1 MSKPLRD
8 LLNVPG
14 VAPVFDAIVKD
25 GDEAWLV
32 GGCVRN
38 ALMGEAPSDIDI
50 ASQALPETVME
61 RARAAGIKAV
71 PTGIEHGTVTL
82 VVDHAPIEVTTLRR
96 DVQTDGRRAVVAFSR
111 DLAEDAGRRDFTMNA
126 LYVDQNAELHDP
138 VGGLA
143 DLEARRV
150 RFIGDAAK
158 RIQEDYLRTL
168 RYFRFY
174 GWYGHGAP
182 DRDAIKAIVANNA
195 GLASLSAERVWAE
208 LKKILLSPHVTRS
221 LLWMR
226 QTGVYQI
233 VLPESGD
240 MDGFARFMRLEEAT
254 GVYPDPLLRLMGL
267 LPPKASE
274 RVKNLA
280 ERLKL
285 SSAERDRMMAAMET
299 DAALDSLSLS
309 EPKRLRT
316 ALYEHGERAMRDVLF
331 LQAARAL
338 DVDPEQDLPDG
349 EADRVT
355 RMWNLSDTWT
365 KPSMPVSG
373 KDLLMRGVPAGPQL
387 GSALKMMEGAWVAS
401 DFTMTRAELLAVL
414 KT

>member
-1 MSKPLRD
+1 MSEPLRD
-8 LLNVPG
+8 LLNAPG
-14 VAPVFDAIVKD
+14 VASVFDAIVKD

-38 ALMGEAPSDIDI
+38 ALLGEVSSDIDI
-50 ASQALPETVME
+50 ATQALPETVM
-61 RARAAGIKAV
+61 ARAQAAGMKAV
-71 PTGIEHGTVTL
+71 PTGVEHGTVTL
-82 VVDHAPIEVTTLRR
+82 VVDHRPIEVTTLRR
-96 DVQTDGRRAVVAFSR
+96 DVETDGRRAVVAFSR

-126 LYVDQNAELHDP
+126 LYVDQNAALHDP
-138 VGGLA
+138 VGGLT

-150 RFIGDAAK
+150 SFIGDAAM

-182 DRDAIKAIVANNA
+182 DRDAIKAIVANKA

-208 LKKILLSPHVTRS
+208 LKKILLAPHVTRS

-226 QTGVYQI
+226 QTGVYQA

-254 GVYPDPLLRLMGL
+254 GVHPDPLLRLMAL
-267 LPPKASE
+267 LPPQAAE
-274 RVKNLA
+274 RVKDLA
-280 ERLKL
+280 SRLKL
-285 SSAERDRMMAAMET
+285 SGAERDRLASAMET
-299 DAALDSLSLS
+299 DAALNSLPLA
-309 EPKRLRT
+309 EPKPLRA
-316 ALYEHGERAMRDVLF
+316 ALYQHGERAMRDVLI

-338 DVDPEQDLPDG
+338 DADPEQALPEG

-355 RMWNLSDTWT
+355 RMWNLADTWT

-373 KDLLMRGVPAGPQL
+373 KDLLKRGVPAGPQL
-387 GSALKMMEGAWVAS
+387 GTALKMMEGAWAAS
-401 DFTMTRAELLAVL
+401 DFTMDRDELLAVL